1 MPEFKE
7 ITALESCNEGKCEQ
21 AINMGIVKIENG
33 IVVYIPKKE
42 R

>member
-1 MPEFKE
+1 MRE
-7 ITALESCNEGKCEQ
+7 KCEQ